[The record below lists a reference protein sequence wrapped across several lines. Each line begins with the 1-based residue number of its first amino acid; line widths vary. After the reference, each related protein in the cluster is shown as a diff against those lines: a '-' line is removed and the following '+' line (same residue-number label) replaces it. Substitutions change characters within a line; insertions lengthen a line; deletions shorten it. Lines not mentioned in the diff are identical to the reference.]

1 MPRPF
6 VILGSAN
13 VDFIMRVP
21 RLPARG
27 ETVTEGVFLQTYG
40 GKGANQA
47 VAAARA
53 GARAAFIGC
62 VGRDRYGDEA
72 AANFD
77 RDGLDIS
84 GLKRSATQ
92 PTGSALVM
100 IDGQGMNYLTVA
112 PGANHDLLPADVEA
126 LRAVIASAGLILLQM
141 EVPPAT
147 NLAAAAIA
155 RAAGSPVMLNY
166 APAHLSSPEL
176 LRATDILIVNENEAC
191 ALTSIAITDTHS
203 ALRAAQALSATGPRR
218 VVVTLGAQGWVAL
231 DGDATL
237 ASPAFPVTAVDT
249 TAAGDTFCGA
259 LGTALLEGRDFA
271 TALRFASAASAVSV
285 TRLGAQPSIPARA
298 EIDAFLADHS
308 TPEHDSI

>member
-27 ETVTEGVFLQTYG
+27 ETVTDGAFLQTYG

-53 GARAAFIGC
+53 GATAAFIGC
-62 VGRDRYGDEA
+62 VGRDHYGDEM
-72 AANFD
+72 AANFA
-77 RDGLDIS
+77 RDGLALE
-84 GLKRSATQ
+84 GLKRSASQ
-92 PTGSALVM
+92 PSGSALVM
-100 IDGQGMNYLTVA
+100 IEQGGMNYLTVA

-126 LRAVIASAGLILLQM
+126 LHPVIAAAGLLLLQM
-141 EVPPAT
+141 EVPLAT

-155 RAAGSPVMLNY
+155 RAAAAPVMLNF
-166 APAHLSSPEL
+166 APAHLASPEL
-176 LRATDILIVNENEAC
+176 LRATDILVVNENEAS
-191 ALTSIAITDTHS
+191 ALSGIDTTDTAS
-203 ALRAAQALSATGPRR
+203 ALHAARALSALGPRR
-218 VVVTLGAQGWVAL
+218 VVVTLGAQGCVAL
-231 DGDATL
+231 DGDAEL
-237 ASPAFPVTAVDT
+237 ASPALPVATIDT

-271 TALRFASAASAVSV
+271 AALRFASAASALSV

-298 EIDAFLADHS
+298 EIDAFLAAN
-308 TPEHDSI
+308 